1 MYKPN
6 NIILK
11 STSSIIIFILFGFAL
26 YLLLAGHNSPG
37 GGFVGGLTT
46 SAAVLL
52 MFMAY
57 GEKTVNKV
65 LPLNFV
71 FFIPLGLLIAV
82 LTGLGALLFN
92 VPFLT
97 HTFGV
102 INLPLIGEVE
112 LATAMLFDL
121 GVYFTVFG
129 TTMTIILTI
138 ASDQNHAESSQKS
151 NTNKSM

>member
-6 NIILK
+6 NLILK

-57 GEKTVNKV
+57 GEKTVKKV
-65 LPLNFV
+65 LPFNFI
-71 FFIPLGLLIAV
+71 FLIPLGLLIAI
-82 LTGLGALLFN
+82 LTGLGALVFN

-97 HTFGV
+97 QTFGSFS
-102 INLPLIGEVE
+102 LPLIGEIE

-138 ASDQNHAESSQKS
+138 ANDQGRKEIG
-151 NTNKSM
+151 